1 MVPVASVGEGKR
13 TCVLPIPTDDTAQS
27 VLFRQGDETSAGR
40 GGAEHAR
47 TAITRASASP
57 PRAGVTPRSAA
68 AASGTSGRLP
78 TCAPAGSGIALRP
91 QVEDGEI
98 WSAPR
103 ASSPTAAASPSL
115 SCYLAPELELRIAPP
130 RQSAGSRLRTCPGGR
145 ALALPPRTPRHC
157 WSCAGAC
164 HRDRPSPGPSSP
176 QPATRGG
183 EVAAGR
189 ERDGGGEEEGYGSG
203 WEGVAGL
210 AGWVVG
216 GSVWKTASGW
226 FL

>member
-1 MVPVASVGEGKR
+1 M
-13 TCVLPIPTDDTAQS
+13 LPIPTDDTAQS
-27 VLFRQGDETSAGR
+27 VLFRRGDETSAGR

-57 PRAGVTPRSAA
+57 PRAGVTPMFVA

-115 SCYLAPELELRIAPP
+115 SCYLAPELELRVAPP
-130 RQSAGSRLRTCPGGR
+130 RQSAGSRLRTCAGGR
-145 ALALPPRTPRHC
+145 ALALPPRPRAT
-157 WSCAGAC
+157 AGAAQELATGIG
-164 HRDRPSPGPSSP
+164 RLLARRRLSP
-176 QPATRGG
+176 QQGEGRWRQGG
-183 EVAAGR
+183 REMEAGR
-189 ERDGGGEEEGYGSG
+189 RVMVRTGRRGLPGWPVGW
-203 WEGVAGL
+203 WEGVCLG
-210 AGWVVG
+210 VV
-216 GSVWKTASGW
+216 SVKNTEPSIFLFFMWK
-226 FL
+226 